1 MVGVRSATSTV
12 LGGALAALSLLS
24 LTAADG
30 CQTLNG
36 NTFCKEVDHIKY
48 ENIGASGLG
57 YSDVVKM
64 DPNGCVCQKSELT
77 YSGPLAPLD
86 SEVSCIPHEGCAM
99 NFGGKVDKN
108 VY

>member
-1 MVGVRSATSTV
+1 MVRTATSTF

-24 LTAADG
+24 LAASDNG

-36 NTFCKEVDHIKY
+36 NTYCKEVDHIKY

-64 DPNGCVCQKSELT
+64 DPTGCVCKKSELT

-86 SEVSCIPHEGCAM
+86 SEVCLSQ
-99 NFGGKVDKN
+99 
-108 VY
+108 